1 MQESKMATIQDYYD
15 LDDFLTGSFSIPSS
29 EQGEYPY
36 STDVAKADG
45 SPLPLNSS
53 IGVFRP
59 GWNSPDNP
67 LAITQI
73 GMLTRDDDYS
83 FSGILYQDD
92 PATTEIDGG
101 VPGDSLTFLIYDG
114 SDNQVHLTNASPY
127 TFTGQASDF
136 PDLGTLREGSA
147 LVPEPSTAI
156 ILGGAMACAAGY
168 AIGKRVL
175 GNAVRGT
182 KRKISGLVEKLL

>member
-1 MQESKMATIQDYYD
+1 MATIRDYYD
-15 LDDFLTGSFSIPSS
+15 LDDFLTGSFSIPSTL
-29 EQGEYPY
+29 QGEYLY

-45 SPLPLNSS
+45 SPLPLNSL

-73 GMLTRDDDYS
+73 GLLTRDDDYS
-83 FSGILYQDD
+83 FSGILYKDN
-92 PATTEIDGG
+92 PVTIEIDGG
-101 VPGDSLTFLIYDG
+101 VAGDSLTFLVYDG
-114 SDNQVHLTNASPY
+114 SDNKVYLTNTSPY
-127 TFTGQASDF
+127 TFTGQASDY
-136 PDLGTLREGSA
+136 PDIGTLREGNA

-168 AIGKRVL
+168 AVGKRVL
-175 GNAVRGT
+175 GNTVRGT
-182 KRKISGLVEKLL
+182 KRTISGLVEKLF